1 MLMLKRKVPVKV
13 VKVELL
19 KTVRHF
25 SVWQLLLFAAVFAG
39 IGGYIIYHSFAAT
52 TTTTTST
59 WTTYAS
65 PWGDKSSGIN
75 NAGATI
81 NCANTKSA
89 SCLGSCFVTNGSTNG
104 CRPWTTKTCPDAPDG
119 SNVTNATI
127 ENSQIDQG
135 VDYTVWDTASSCTY
149 NNPNPKDVGGSNSN
163 KSVTNTRVYA
173 MGRGIITC
181 LGANP
186 STNVTDPKANFM
198 QTLMLSQRCPGGK
211 VHIGDDACP
220 PGSNNPCVPPHGE
233 GTWLVYKLTDS
244 GSGFPA
250 HGLKIYVSEGCTL
263 SRQAI
268 TDATTNPVTTK
279 HRRWKVGDHVTPN
292 SVLCEISPGT
302 IEMGWANEGRNVT
315 PGGTVFKNEAHTA
328 ALKCFESK
336 KVTYGYW
343 STAWG
348 LSFNNFV
355 LKYDGN
361 RVAGYRGP
369 NAYNDCKGFR
379 KQAKYKINW

>member
-1 MLMLKRKVPVKV
+1 MLKRKVPVKV
-13 VKVELL
+13 VKVKLL
-19 KTVRHF
+19 KNVRHF
-25 SVWQLLLFAAVFAG
+25 SVWQLLLFAGVFAG

-65 PWGDKSSGIN
+65 PWGDKSSD
-75 NAGATI
+75 AGATI

-89 SCLGSCFVTNGSTNG
+89 SCLGSCFVTNGGTNG
-104 CRPWTTKTCPDAPDG
+104 CRPWTTKTCPDGPNG

-149 NNPNPKDVGGSNSN
+149 NNPNPADTN
-163 KSVTNTRVYA
+163 KSNGAKSITDTRVYA
-173 MGRGIITC
+173 MGRGEITC
-181 LGANP
+181 VAGNP
-186 STNVTDPKANFM
+186 STKLLQSLT
-198 QTLMLSQRCPGGK
+198 LSQRCPGNGK
-211 VHIGDDACP
+211 VHVGA
-220 PGSNNPCVPPHGE
+220 GV

-250 HGLKIYVSEGCTL
+250 RGLKIYVSEACNL
-263 SRQAI
+263 SRNAI
-268 TDATTNPVTTK
+268 YDVTTAPMTTK

-292 SVLCEISPGT
+292 SVLCEMPPSNGAM
-302 IEMGWANEGRNVT
+302 EMGWANEGRNST
-315 PGGTVFKNEAHTA
+315 PGGQIFKNDVYPA

-336 KVTYGYW
+336 VGTYGYW

-369 NAYNDCKGFR
+369 NAYKDCNGFR